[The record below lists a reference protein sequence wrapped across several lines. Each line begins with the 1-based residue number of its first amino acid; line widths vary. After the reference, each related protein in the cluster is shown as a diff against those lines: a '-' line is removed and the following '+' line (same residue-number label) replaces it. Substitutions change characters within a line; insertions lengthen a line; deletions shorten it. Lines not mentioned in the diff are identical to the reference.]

1 MIEIKSIEINSDLAK
16 QLNQLLVG
24 EWSDLGGFE
33 VDKHGTKIPN
43 PIIAIEN
50 GNLISGL
57 SFTSY
62 KKPASSEI
70 GIWVNALFVDPRMR
84 KQGVATKL
92 ILESQQRVDNL
103 HALTDVP
110 TLYLNTGWKLVSTDD
125 DGSVVEYSKIS

>member
-1 MIEIKSIEINSDLAK
+1 MA
-16 QLNQLLVG
+16 
-24 EWSDLGGFE
+24 
-33 VDKHGTKIPN
+33 
-43 PIIAIEN
+43 
-50 GNLISGL
+50 L

-70 GIWVNALFVDPRMR
+70 GIWVNALFVVPRMR

-92 ILESQQRVDNL
+92 ILESQQCVANL